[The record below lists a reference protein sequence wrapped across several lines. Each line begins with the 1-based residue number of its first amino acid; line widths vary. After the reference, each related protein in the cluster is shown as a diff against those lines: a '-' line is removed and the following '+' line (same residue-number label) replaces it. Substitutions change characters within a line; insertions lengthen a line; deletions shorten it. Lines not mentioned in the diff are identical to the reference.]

1 MPCYTGVGARVT
13 PPAVLEIMRE
23 IGRRLALLGW
33 TLRSGHSEGADAAFE
48 SGCDAAGGAKEIFLP
63 WAGFNGSASTL
74 DTPPAAA
81 FEIAA
86 RVHPQWLTLTD
97 YVRKCQARDVQQVL
111 GPALDNPSLVVIAW
125 TERGALV
132 GGTATALR
140 LAAEHGIAA
149 INLGAVENSELAPDD
164 IVARVQAITRERGE
178 RISGA
183 P

>member
-13 PPAVLEIMRE
+13 PPAVLDIMRE

-33 TLRSGHSEGADAAFE
+33 SLRSGHAEGADAAFE

-63 WAGFNGSASTL
+63 WAGFNGSTSSL

-86 RVHPQWLTLTD
+86 RVHPHWRILTE

-149 INLGAVENSELAPDD
+149 INLGAVKDSKLAPHD
-164 IVARVQAITRERGE
+164 IVARVQAIAKERDGG
-178 RISGA
+178 ISSG